1 MGKLIFTK
9 KCYLLEDID
18 FYEKWPPEP
27 IKRLVILGISDIGG
41 KYVLYVKKLIFK
53 LETHISKEKLEVLE
67 LLFISW
73 EFSNIFKP
81 TGAEKC
87 DLCILH

>member
-41 KYVLYVKKLIFK
+41 
-53 LETHISKEKLEVLE
+53 
-67 LLFISW
+67 
-73 EFSNIFKP
+73 NIF
-81 TGAEKC
+81 
-87 DLCILH
+87 LCEQVDFQVGNTYFQRKSDI